1 MSPSAPRWLS
11 RFRVG
16 PRSPRAKGGLEAWT
30 FCEESISTSLS
41 LLAMGTWVTNVPGP
55 AGEGAPG
62 VGGEERRYC
71 DGLFHAS
78 PRRLVLDE
86 IHIESGER

>member
-1 MSPSAPRWLS
+1 M
-11 RFRVG
+11 G

-41 LLAMGTWVTNVPGP
+41 LLATGTWVTAVPGP

-62 VGGEERRYC
+62 VVGEEGRYC
-71 DGLFHAS
+71 DGLFHVS

>member
-1 MSPSAPRWLS
+1 MPKEDWKPGHSVR
-11 RFRVG
+11 
-16 PRSPRAKGGLEAWT
+16 RASQL
-30 FCEESISTSLS
+30 LS
-41 LLAMGTWVTNVPGP
+41 LLAMGTWVTAVPGP

-62 VGGEERRYC
+62 VVGEERRYC